1 MKRSFLEEKFKG
13 LEIDDSTKKAII
25 DSILDENMNDIGLEK
40 TKTETVKNDLKVK
53 EGLIEELNSK
63 IKELDSVDIEKIK
76 NEQFELGKSEGSKE
90 FENFKKTSA
99 LKSALSGFKAKDVDD
114 LQKFLDESK
123 IEYEEKDGKY
133 TVKGI
138 DEQIKELKENK
149 SYLFEDDDTNNTQNI
164 NLGGNHNGN
173 TNLDSDVEA
182 VAKAMGLSTENSNNK

>member
-90 FENFKKTSA
+90 FEK
-99 LKSALSGFKAKDVDD
+99 
-114 LQKFLDESK
+114 
-123 IEYEEKDGKY
+123 
-133 TVKGI
+133 
-138 DEQIKELKENK
+138 
-149 SYLFEDDDTNNTQNI
+149 
-164 NLGGNHNGN
+164 
-173 TNLDSDVEA
+173 
-182 VAKAMGLSTENSNNK
+182 

>member
-13 LEIDDSTKKAII
+13 VEIDDSTKKAII

-76 NEQFELGKSEGSKE
+76 EASFNEGKAEGSKE

-99 LKSALSGFKAKDVDD
+99 LKEALNGFKAKDVEL
-114 LQKFLDESK
+114 LQKMLDNDK
-123 IEYEEKDGKY
+123 IEYEEKDGNY

-138 DEQIKELKENK
+138 EDQINSIKESH

-182 VAKAMGLSTENSNNK
+182 VAKAMGLSTENNNK